1 MRKIVLIL
9 VLGFIALMVCSCRGT
24 KVVTVEVPKIEKE
37 YITSTD
43 TVHQFDSVY
52 ISNDRYIIG
61 DTVVVSKYV
70 DRYKYLYK
78 TRVDTLL
85 KTDTITIVN
94 KEQIKALAKENDA
107 LKATMN
113 FYRRLGLCLI
123 GIIAVMGLYFFFKR

>member
-9 VLGFIALMVCSCRGT
+9 VLGLLALTVCGCKGA
-24 KVVTVEVPKIEKE
+24 KVITVDVPRIEKE

-43 TVHQFDSVY
+43 TVHQYDSVY
-52 ISNDRYIIG
+52 VFNDQRVVK
-61 DTVVVSKYV
+61 DTVYLTQISEKY
-70 DRYKYLYK
+70 RYLYK
-78 TRVDTLL
+78 MRTDTLVRC
-85 KTDTITIVN
+85 DTITIVN

-123 GIIAVMGLYFFFKR
+123 GIIAVMGLYLIFKK